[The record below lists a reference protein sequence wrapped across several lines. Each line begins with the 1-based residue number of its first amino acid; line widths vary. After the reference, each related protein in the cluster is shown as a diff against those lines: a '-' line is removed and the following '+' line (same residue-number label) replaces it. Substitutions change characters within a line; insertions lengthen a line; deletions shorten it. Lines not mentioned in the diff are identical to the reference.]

1 MHVPRVYLDQELNCA
16 AHIKI
21 GDAQAHHL
29 LNVLRIKASD
39 PLILFNG
46 RGGEYQAK
54 VTERSKQHL
63 LVEILEFNPVN
74 RESSLKIHLL
84 MSLLK
89 RDKMNQAITRAV
101 ELGVSEITPVRTDN
115 ASISIKQEKSS
126 AASLQQTVQSAA
138 EQCGRTQLP
147 ILQPGCLLAE
157 AVAGL
162 QPGLKL
168 VAEAGQP
175 RLSSYGYSNPRTL
188 TLLIGPEGGLSQQ
201 ELAFLIERD
210 FHPFGFGARTLRAE
224 TAPAALLA
232 LLQQRWADH

>member
-1 MHVPRVYLDQELNCA
+1 MHIPRVYLDQELNCA

>member
-1 MHVPRVYLDQELNCA
+1 MHIPRVYLDQELNCA
-16 AHIKI
+16 THIKI
-21 GDAQAHHL
+21 GEPQAHHL

-54 VTERSKQHL
+54 VTERSRQLL

-89 RDKMNQAITRAV
+89 RDKMNQAVTRAV

-126 AASLQQTVQSAA
+126 YASLQQAVQSAA
-138 EQCGRTQLP
+138 EQCGCTQLP
-147 ILQPGCLLAE
+147 ILQPGQLLAE

-168 VAEAGQP
+168 VAEAGHP
-175 RLSSYGYSNPRTL
+175 RLSSYGHSKPRTL

-201 ELAFLIERD
+201 ELAFLIRRD